1 MVTTNVGKNAIINP
15 THPFPPIFRGIRV
28 TIKHQTLVA
37 VAIVPEFFFF
47 FFNYDTILEKS
58 YVYVNCL
65 ASRPVNYNADLEGS
79 SCFYT
84 TLSAAAV

>member
-47 FFNYDTILEKS
+47 FLITIPYWKNLM
-58 YVYVNCL
+58 
-65 ASRPVNYNADLEGS
+65 
-79 SCFYT
+79 FM
-84 TLSAAAV
+84 